1 MDKYKDV
8 QGGKP
13 AHLLKVE
20 KVGVRNVRVPVTVKR
35 NNEVFNLSVTL
46 NVFVDLPFWRKGADM
61 SRTIESINSVIN
73 GHKDEDAIEHLSIDI
88 CKECLNRF
96 DYSDKAMVEM
106 STIIYLN
113 RNAAGGSKSL
123 VPYEVNVNSEM
134 KRNGTTK
141 TSVSVEIMVINA
153 CPCAMETART
163 ILKEKIPEASEL
175 LDKIPVI
182 THNQRNHIVIQIEYY
197 GDLDIEIK
205 NLIEFVE
212 KRMNGSLLPLLKRSD
227 EGEMVVK
234 AHLNPMFVEDIVR
247 DISFNIVRNFSEI
260 GDDVRLTVSS
270 ESEESIHPHN
280 AFAEISSTFG
290 QIRKESSN

>member
-8 QGGKP
+8 QGEKP
-13 AHLLKVE
+13 VHLLNVE
-20 KVGVRNVRVPVTVKR
+20 RVGVKNVRVPISVKR
-35 NNEVFNLSVTL
+35 GNDVFNLSVRL
-46 NVFVDLPFWRKGADM
+46 NVFVDLPSWRKGADM

-73 GHKDEDAIEHLSIDI
+73 GHKSEDAIEHVSMEI
-88 CKECLNRF
+88 CKECLKRF
-96 DYSDKAMVEM
+96 DYSQRAMVEM
-106 STIIYLN
+106 NTVLYLN
-113 RNAAGGSKSL
+113 RNASGGSESF
-123 VPYEVNVNSEM
+123 VPYEVKVNSELD
-134 KRNGTTK
+134 RNGTSK
-141 TSVSVEIMVINA
+141 TTLSVEIMVINA

-163 ILKEKIPEASEL
+163 ILKERIPEATEM

-182 THNQRNHIVIQIEYY
+182 THNQRNHIVIKIEYK
-197 GDLDIEIK
+197 GNLDIEIK

-212 KRMNGSLLPLLKRSD
+212 GRMNGSLLPLLKRSD

-247 DISFNIVRNFSEI
+247 DISFNIVRYFSEI
-260 GDDVRLTVSS
+260 GDDVRLTISS

-290 QIRKESSN
+290 QIRKENSN

>member
-13 AHLLKVE
+13 VHLLNVE
-20 KVGVRNVRVPVTVKR
+20 RVGVRNVRVPLTVR
-35 NNEVFNLSVTL
+35 RGDDVFNLSVNL
-46 NVFVDLPFWRKGADM
+46 NVFVDLPSWRKGADM

-73 GHKDEDAIEHLSIDI
+73 GHKNEDAIEHVSMEI
-88 CKECLNRF
+88 CKECLRRF
-96 DYSDKAMVEM
+96 DYSSKAMVEM
-106 STIIYLN
+106 STVIFLN
-113 RNAAGGSKSL
+113 RNASGGSESL
-123 VPYEVNVNSEM
+123 VPYEVRVNSELE
-134 KRNGTTK
+134 RNGASK
-141 TSVSVEIMVINA
+141 TSLSVEIMVINA

-163 ILKEKIPEASEL
+163 ILKERIPEASDI

-182 THNQRNHIVIQIEYY
+182 THNQRNHIVIKIEYT
-197 GDLDIEIK
+197 GSLDIEIK
-205 NLIEFVE
+205 NIIEFVE

-227 EGEMVVK
+227 EGEMVVR

-260 GDDVRLTVSS
+260 QDDVKLTVSS

-290 QIRKESSN
+290 QIRKENNN